1 MKPLLAISC
10 ALLVGFLIWGTAGGG
25 IEDYILR
32 EFKRGFDESGE
43 EKVAM
48 AEAKQRQ
55 MKEARL
61 ANDKTKKPYLLS
73 GDEIQQLIPNIG
85 GCFVTDRILV
95 DGERVGYMYRE
106 EPDFAEDS
114 GWRFLAGD
122 ETDEYMD
129 DQWNTG
135 IVQVNTVCNYDRDI
149 IVLLDSSPGSAFTRN
164 PANGDLEP
172 VKATES
178 Q

>member
-1 MKPLLAISC
+1 M
-10 ALLVGFLIWGTAGGG
+10 
-25 IEDYILR
+25 
-32 EFKRGFDESGE
+32 
-43 EKVAM
+43 
-48 AEAKQRQ
+48 
-55 MKEARL
+55 
-61 ANDKTKKPYLLS
+61 
-73 GDEIQQLIPNIG
+73 G

-106 EPDFAEDS
+106 EPDFEEDS

-149 IVLLDSSPGSAFTRN
+149 ITLLDSSPGSAFTRN
-164 PANGDLEP
+164 PANDVLEA
-172 VKATES
+172 VKANE
-178 Q
+178 